1 MFSTL
6 KKKKNSRKSLLVHV
20 YRPPHSFCAYSFI
33 SYPHPFIF
41 IPWVLKLKKIRFT
54 ESEVTNSN
62 DVNVF
67 CWCFDVR
74 VSVSF
79 SPPVPFAGPS
89 APLPY
94 LPFLTMHPQRTHKKI
109 IVHKNKK
116 IDFSLWCSKSFFFNC
131 VYHCLLFAHVLARL
145 YPFNDVWR
153 NPWTISNEQ

>member
-54 ESEVTNSN
+54 ESEVSNSN

-74 VSVSF
+74 VNVSVSF

-116 IDFSLWCSKSFFFNC
+116 IDFSLWCSKSFFLLC
-131 VYHCLLFAHVLARL
+131 VSLFTVCPCACS
-145 YPFNDVWR
+145 F
-153 NPWTISNEQ
+153 ISL